1 MTSASPPGATS
12 LVAHVHRR
20 LLDEPGEDLAAAAE
34 RHARALAPLLSGAER
49 ARVVDA
55 ALAQANGLGPLEPL
69 LADPLVTEVMV
80 NAGTEVWVERAGQ
93 VERRPSLEEGLVE
106 LLIERILAPLG
117 LRVDRTSPLVDA
129 RLPDGSRVHAAIPP
143 VAIDGPCLAVRRFSS
158 AAIPLEAFAAPAVV
172 ELLREVVHRRLNVVV
187 SGATSSGKT
196 TLLNALVSA
205 VPSTE
210 RIITIEDAA
219 ELHLD
224 APHVVRLESR
234 PPSIEGLGEIT
245 VRALVRA
252 ALRLRPDRLVIG
264 EVRGAE
270 ALDMV
275 MALNT
280 GHDGSFTTCHG
291 NSPDDTIRR
300 IEAMVLMGAPAW
312 PPAVAADHVRQSVDV
327 VVHLVRGHGGHRRV
341 ADVVEVGRAE
351 GAALGE
357 SLSLLDGSTVVRE
370 PSRTRLAR

>member
-1 MTSASPPGATS
+1 
-12 LVAHVHRR
+12 
-20 LLDEPGEDLAAAAE
+20 
-34 RHARALAPLLSGAER
+34 LLSSTER

-55 ALAQANGLGPLEPL
+55 ALAQTHGLGPLEPL
-69 LADPLVTEVMV
+69 LADPLVTEIMV
-80 NAGTEVWVERAGQ
+80 NGGTEVWVERAGR
-93 VERRPSLEEGLVE
+93 VERQPSLEEGLVE

-143 VAIDGPCLAVRRFSS
+143 VAIDGPCLAVRRFS
-158 AAIPLEAFAAPAVV
+158 ADGIPLDAFAAPGVV
-172 ELLREVVHRRLNVVV
+172 ELLHEVVRRRLNVVV

-196 TLLNALVSA
+196 TLLNALVA
-205 VPSTE
+205 GVHPTE

-219 ELHLD
+219 ELRLG

-234 PPSIEGLGEIT
+234 PPSIEGLGEVT
-245 VRALVRA
+245 LRALVRA

-291 NSPDDTIRR
+291 NSPDDTLRR

-312 PPAVAADHVRQSVDV
+312 PPAIAAEHMRQSIDV
-327 VVHLVRGHGGHRRV
+327 VVHLGRGHGGHRRV
-341 ADVVEVGRAE
+341 AEIVEVGR
-351 GAALGE
+351 
-357 SLSLLDGSTVVRE
+357 SDGRGPGGSRQLARGDAFMGE
-370 PSRTRLAR
+370 PSRTRCQA